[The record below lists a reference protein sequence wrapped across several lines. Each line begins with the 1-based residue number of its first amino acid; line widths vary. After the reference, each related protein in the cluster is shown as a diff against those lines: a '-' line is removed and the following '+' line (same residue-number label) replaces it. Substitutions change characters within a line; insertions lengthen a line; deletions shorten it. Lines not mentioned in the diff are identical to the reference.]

1 MSSSEVSRIPII
13 KLWNLLV
20 VPLQGM
26 IDDSVAEQLS
36 QDVLKRIQIS
46 EVTGLIMDV
55 TGLWLMDS
63 HLCAVLSRIA
73 SAALLMG
80 TRTVICGMSPEIAL
94 TLQTMGLELANV
106 RTELMLEQALERLG
120 VVMLGSEETLEEWEA
135 GFAASE
141 GHRP

>member
-1 MSSSEVSRIPII
+1 MSSSEANRIPII
-13 KLWNLLV
+13 KLWNLLL

-36 QDVLKRIQIS
+36 QDVLRRIQAS

-120 VVMLGSEETLEEWEA
+120 VTMLRDYDAPSEH
-135 GFAASE
+135 AAESTALH
-141 GHRP
+141 GDQR